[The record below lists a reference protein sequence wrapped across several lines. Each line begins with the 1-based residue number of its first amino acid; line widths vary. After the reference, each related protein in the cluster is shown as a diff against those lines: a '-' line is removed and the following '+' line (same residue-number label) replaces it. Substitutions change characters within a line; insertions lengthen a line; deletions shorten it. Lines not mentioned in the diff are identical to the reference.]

1 MGCENATEVRSND
14 FDLAEGNTVDGFRG
28 HVSRM
33 CENRKRMKI
42 PFARTTDAS
51 VLDSREVV
59 GTAGRSGLGGSVV
72 LMLDGVGSF
81 FVLQEYNS
89 LELEW

>member
-14 FDLAEGNTVDGFRG
+14 FDLVEGNMVDGFRA

-51 VLDSREVV
+51 VLDSRLADEPYTVRV
-59 GTAGRSGLGGSVV
+59 SQAHSI
-72 LMLDGVGSF
+72 
-81 FVLQEYNS
+81 LQHVEYS
-89 LELEW
+89 IEPMEG